1 MIKGFFKLNSTNSAN
16 LSDDYNKKNNFSIIY
31 LLLIFILISCTNK
44 SNKILTS
51 PDNKIELSFEIIDG
65 EAFYS
70 INKDDKS
77 VIKKSKLG
85 ILLEN
90 KLNIGKNL
98 EIIKVSTSS
107 NNSSW
112 SPDFGEFD
120 EIIDNYKNLDVSLSN
135 GEINFNIVFRV
146 YNDGVAFKYH
156 VPNQSGI
163 TNYNVIDE
171 YSEFNLNSDD
181 TAWWIPGF
189 SYRRYEFLYAES
201 AIDKISKK
209 FFSENIEDISY
220 DTLGIDAAHTPLTIK
235 KTNGLH
241 VSIHEAKLINY
252 SSMTLAPRGD
262 GKLEVELYPWSDG
275 ITKVKLEKEI
285 ISPWR
290 YIQIADNSSE
300 LLMSNLILNLNDD
313 PDENKDF
320 SWVKPGKYM
329 GVWWEMI
336 GTNESTWWESKYH
349 GAKTEKVKNYL
360 DFASK
365 HNFDGL
371 LVEGWNKGWYPEW
384 CCRGD
389 GIPFSF
395 TETFDDF
402 DIDFLSNYGLERNI
416 SLIGHHETGGQI
428 QSYENQMEDAF
439 KMYNKYGIK
448 NIKTGYVNDVS
459 KNIKIYDENGDFSKE
474 WHHGQYM
481 VNHFQKVIDVAA
493 KYKLMIK
500 THEPIKDTG
509 LRRTFPNFI
518 SREGAKGQEFN
529 GFSSNGVNHATDLP
543 FTRLLSGPM
552 DYTPGVFQLNNFRYT
567 EPGSGIIDKD
577 AIIPSTIAKELA
589 LYVVYYSPMQMAAD
603 LPRHYKKHPE
613 AFEFIKA
620 VPVDWSD
627 KVVLNSEISQYVTI
641 ARKDKNSE
649 NWFVGG
655 ITDEND
661 RTFKLDLSFLD
672 VDHTYKFK
680 IFKDKTNTHWKENPM
695 EYEIDQFDLKIK
707 NDSSTEIYIAP
718 GGGFAMQIE
727 KI

>member
-16 LSDDYNKKNNFSIIY
+16 LNDDYNQKNNFSIIY
-31 LLLIFILISCTNK
+31 LLLIFILISCTNT

-51 PDNKIELSFEIIDG
+51 PDNKIELGFEIIDG

-107 NNSSW
+107 KNSSW

-313 PDENKDF
+313 PNENKDF

-459 KNIKIYDENGDFSKE
+459 KNIKIYDENGDISKE

>member
-1 MIKGFFKLNSTNSAN
+1 MIKGFFKLDSTNSAN
-16 LSDDYNKKNNFSIIY
+16 LSDDYNQKNNFSIIY
-31 LLLIFILISCTNK
+31 LLLIFILISCTNT

-459 KNIKIYDENGDFSKE
+459 KNIKIYDENGDISKE

>member
-1 MIKGFFKLNSTNSAN
+1 M
-16 LSDDYNKKNNFSIIY
+16 
-31 LLLIFILISCTNK
+31 IFILISCTK
-44 SNKILTS
+44 TSNKTLTS
-51 PDNKIELSFEIIDG
+51 PDNKIGLNFEIIDG

-70 INKDDKS
+70 INKDEKS

-90 KLNIGKNL
+90 KLNIGKDL
-98 EIIKVSTSS
+98 EIIKASTSS

-112 SPDFGEFD
+112 TPDFGEFD
-120 EIIDNYKNLDVSLSN
+120 EIIDNYKKLDVTLSN

-459 KNIKIYDENGDFSKE
+459 KNIKIYDENGEISKE

-567 EPGSGIIDKD
+567 KPGSGIIDKD

-627 KVVLNSEISQYVTI
+627 KVILNSEISQYVTV
-641 ARKDKNSE
+641 ARKDKNSG

-661 RTFKLDLSFLD
+661 RTFELDLSFLD

>member
-16 LSDDYNKKNNFSIIY
+16 LNDDYNQKNNFSIIY
-31 LLLIFILISCTNK
+31 LLLIFILISCTNT

-51 PDNKIELSFEIIDG
+51 PDNKIELGFEIIDG

-107 NNSSW
+107 KNSSW
-112 SPDFGEFD
+112 NPDFGEFD

-459 KNIKIYDENGDFSKE
+459 KNIKIYDENGEISKE

>member
-1 MIKGFFKLNSTNSAN
+1 MIKGFFKLKSTNSAN
-16 LSDDYNKKNNFSIIY
+16 LNDGYNQKNNFSIIY
-31 LLLIFILISCTNK
+31 LLLIFILISCTNT

-51 PDNKIELSFEIIDG
+51 PDNKIELGFEIIDG

-107 NNSSW
+107 KNSSW

-135 GEINFNIVFRV
+135 GEIIFNIVFRV

-459 KNIKIYDENGDFSKE
+459 KNIKIYDENGEISKE

>member
-439 KMYNKYGIK
+439 TMYNKYGIK

-459 KNIKIYDENGDFSKE
+459 KNIKIYDENGDISKE

>member
-16 LSDDYNKKNNFSIIY
+16 LSDNYNKKNNFSIIY

-459 KNIKIYDENGDFSKE
+459 KNIKIYDENGDISKE

>member
-107 NNSSW
+107 KNSSW

-459 KNIKIYDENGDFSKE
+459 KNIKIYDENGDISKE

>member
-1 MIKGFFKLNSTNSAN
+1 MIKDFFKLNLTNSAKLN
-16 LSDDYNKKNNFSIIY
+16 DVYNQKINFSIIY
-31 LLLIFILISCTNK
+31 LLLIFILISCTK
-44 SNKILTS
+44 TSNKTLTS
-51 PDNKIELSFEIIDG
+51 PDNKIGLNFEIIDG

-70 INKDDKS
+70 INKDEKS

-90 KLNIGKNL
+90 KLNIGKDL
-98 EIIKVSTSS
+98 EIIKASTSS

-112 SPDFGEFD
+112 TPDFGEFD
-120 EIIDNYKNLDVSLSN
+120 EIIDNYKKLDVTLSN

-171 YSEFNLNSDD
+171 YSEFNLNSND

-459 KNIKIYDENGDFSKE
+459 KNIKIYDENGEISKE

-627 KVVLNSEISQYVTI
+627 KVILNSEISQYVTV
-641 ARKDKNSE
+641 ARKDKNSG

-661 RTFKLDLSFLD
+661 RTFQLDLSFLD
-672 VDHTYKFK
+672 VD
-680 IFKDKTNTHWKENPM
+680 NT
-695 EYEIDQFDLKIK
+695 
-707 NDSSTEIYIAP
+707 
-718 GGGFAMQIE
+718 
-727 KI
+727 

>member
-16 LSDDYNKKNNFSIIY
+16 LNDDYNQKNNFSIIY
-31 LLLIFILISCTNK
+31 LLLIFILISCTNT

-51 PDNKIELSFEIIDG
+51 PDNKIELGFEIIDG

-107 NNSSW
+107 KNSSW

-313 PDENKDF
+313 PNENKDF

-371 LVEGWNKGWYPEW
+371 LVEGWNKGWYPDW

-459 KNIKIYDENGDFSKE
+459 KNIKIYDENGEISKE

-655 ITDEND
+655 ITDEKD
-661 RTFKLDLSFLD
+661 RTFELDLSFLD
-672 VDHTYKFK
+672 VGHNYKFK

>member
-98 EIIKVSTSS
+98 EIIRVSTSS

-459 KNIKIYDENGDFSKE
+459 KNIKIYDENGDISKE

>member
-1 MIKGFFKLNSTNSAN
+1 
-16 LSDDYNKKNNFSIIY
+16 
-31 LLLIFILISCTNK
+31 
-44 SNKILTS
+44 
-51 PDNKIELSFEIIDG
+51 
-65 EAFYS
+65 
-70 INKDDKS
+70 
-77 VIKKSKLG
+77 
-85 ILLEN
+85 
-90 KLNIGKNL
+90 
-98 EIIKVSTSS
+98 
-107 NNSSW
+107 
-112 SPDFGEFD
+112 
-120 EIIDNYKNLDVSLSN
+120 
-135 GEINFNIVFRV
+135 
-146 YNDGVAFKYH
+146 
-156 VPNQSGI
+156 
-163 TNYNVIDE
+163 
-171 YSEFNLNSDD
+171 
-181 TAWWIPGF
+181 
-189 SYRRYEFLYAES
+189 
-201 AIDKISKK
+201 
-209 FFSENIEDISY
+209 
-220 DTLGIDAAHTPLTIK
+220 
-235 KTNGLH
+235 
-241 VSIHEAKLINY
+241 
-252 SSMTLAPRGD
+252 MTLAPRGD

-459 KNIKIYDENGDFSKE
+459 KNIKIYDENGEISKE

>member
-1 MIKGFFKLNSTNSAN
+1 MIKGFFKLKSTNSAN
-16 LSDDYNKKNNFSIIY
+16 LNDGYNQKNNFSIIY
-31 LLLIFILISCTNK
+31 LLLIFILISCTNT

-90 KLNIGKNL
+90 KLNNCKNL

-107 NNSSW
+107 NKSSW

-181 TAWWIPGF
+181 RAWWIPGF

-349 GAKTEKVKNYL
+349 GANTENVKNYL
-360 DFASK
+360 DVAAK

-459 KNIKIYDENGDFSKE
+459 KNIKIYDENGEISKE

>member
-16 LSDDYNKKNNFSIIY
+16 LNDGYNQKNNFSIIY
-31 LLLIFILISCTNK
+31 LLLIFILISCTNT

-51 PDNKIELSFEIIDG
+51 PDNKIELGFEIIDG

-459 KNIKIYDENGDFSKE
+459 KNIKIYDENGEISKE

-627 KVVLNSEISQYVTI
+627 KVVLNSEISQYLTI

>member
-16 LSDDYNKKNNFSIIY
+16 LNDDYNQKNNFSIIY
-31 LLLIFILISCTNK
+31 LLLIFILISCTNT

-107 NNSSW
+107 KNSSW

-320 SWVKPGKYM
+320 SWVKPGKYI

-459 KNIKIYDENGDFSKE
+459 KNIKIYDENGEISKE

>member
-1 MIKGFFKLNSTNSAN
+1 MIKDFFKLNLTNSAKLN
-16 LSDDYNKKNNFSIIY
+16 DVYNQKINFSIIY
-31 LLLIFILISCTNK
+31 LLLIFILISCTK
-44 SNKILTS
+44 TSNKTLTS
-51 PDNKIELSFEIIDG
+51 PDNKIGLNFEIIDG

-70 INKDDKS
+70 INKDEKS

-90 KLNIGKNL
+90 KLNIGKDL
-98 EIIKVSTSS
+98 EIIKASTSS

-112 SPDFGEFD
+112 TPDFGEFD
-120 EIIDNYKNLDVSLSN
+120 EIIDNYKKLDVTLSN

-459 KNIKIYDENGDFSKE
+459 KNIKIYDENGEISKE

-627 KVVLNSEISQYVTI
+627 KVILNSEISQYVTV
-641 ARKDKNSE
+641 ARKDKNSG

-661 RTFKLDLSFLD
+661 RTFQLDLSFLD
-672 VDHTYKFK
+672 VD
-680 IFKDKTNTHWKENPM
+680 NT
-695 EYEIDQFDLKIK
+695 
-707 NDSSTEIYIAP
+707 
-718 GGGFAMQIE
+718 
-727 KI
+727 

>member
-16 LSDDYNKKNNFSIIY
+16 LSDDYNKKNNFLIIY

-107 NNSSW
+107 KNSSW

-459 KNIKIYDENGDFSKE
+459 KNIKIYDENGDISKE

-620 VPVDWSD
+620 VPVDWSN

>member
-16 LSDDYNKKNNFSIIY
+16 LNDDYNQKNNFSIIY
-31 LLLIFILISCTNK
+31 LLLIFILISCTNT

-51 PDNKIELSFEIIDG
+51 PDNKIELGFEIIDG

-107 NNSSW
+107 KNSSW
-112 SPDFGEFD
+112 RPDFGEFD

-313 PDENKDF
+313 PNENKDF

-459 KNIKIYDENGDFSKE
+459 KNIKIYDENGEISKE

>member
-1 MIKGFFKLNSTNSAN
+1 MIKDFFKLNLTNSAKLN
-16 LSDDYNKKNNFSIIY
+16 DDYNQKNNFSIIY
-31 LLLIFILISCTNK
+31 LLLIFILISCTKTTNK
-44 SNKILTS
+44 TLTS
-51 PDNKIELSFEIIDG
+51 PDNKIELNFEIIDG

-70 INKDDKS
+70 INKDEKS

-459 KNIKIYDENGDFSKE
+459 KNIKIYDENGEISKE

-661 RTFKLDLSFLD
+661 RTFELDLSFLD

>member
-16 LSDDYNKKNNFSIIY
+16 LNDDYNQKNNFSIIY
-31 LLLIFILISCTNK
+31 LLLIFILISCTNT

-51 PDNKIELSFEIIDG
+51 PDNKIELGFEIIDG
-65 EAFYS
+65 EAFYC

-90 KLNIGKNL
+90 KLDIGKNL

-107 NNSSW
+107 KNSSW

-241 VSIHEAKLINY
+241 LSIHEAKLINY

-313 PDENKDF
+313 PNENKDF

-459 KNIKIYDENGDFSKE
+459 KNIKIYDENGDISKE

-680 IFKDKTNTHWKENPM
+680 IFKDKANTHWKENPM

>member
-16 LSDDYNKKNNFSIIY
+16 LNHDYNQKNNFSIIY
-31 LLLIFILISCTNK
+31 LLLIFILISCTNT

-156 VPNQSGI
+156 VPNQGGI

-313 PDENKDF
+313 PAENKDF

-336 GTNESTWWESKYH
+336 GTNESTWWQSKYH
-349 GAKTEKVKNYL
+349 GAKTKKVKNYL

-459 KNIKIYDENGDFSKE
+459 KNIKIYDENGEISKE